1 VGAGGHTSPHFIFG
15 RRFFAHDKRLPSER
29 GPPYRLPMSIARLSL
44 SDFRNHAD
52 LVIEPG
58 PGFVILTGENGAGK
72 TNILEALSLLSPGRG
87 LRGAALAEM
96 SRQGGTGA
104 FGIAARLD
112 GVELATGTHIESPT
126 RRIARIG
133 GAQKAITALSEWLSI
148 IWLTP
153 AMDRLFNEGA
163 SERRRFLDRL
173 VLAANPSHAG
183 HASRYD
189 AAMRQRNRLLS
200 AEEPCDEAWLSGLEH
215 QMTLHGVAVSQARTE
230 CLDALSPRLEAA
242 PNGPFARASLTLE
255 GWKSNDDFGGQ
266 LARNRVR
273 DAAAG
278 RTLEGPHR
286 TDLAVSHSAKNQ
298 PAALCST
305 GEQKALLL
313 GIILAHAD
321 FVKERQ
327 RRAPLLLLD
336 EVAAHLDPLRRS
348 YLFDR
353 LAETGGQVWMTGTE
367 ASPFAE
373 LNPVASHYQFAAGRL
388 T

>member
-1 VGAGGHTSPHFIFG
+1 
-15 RRFFAHDKRLPSER
+15 
-29 GPPYRLPMSIARLSL
+29 MSLTRLSL

-58 PGFVILTGENGAGK
+58 AGFVVVTGENGAGK

-87 LRGAALAEM
+87 LRGSTLSDM
-96 SRQGGTGA
+96 SRQEGSGA
-104 FGIAARLD
+104 FGVAARLN
-112 GVELATGTHIESPT
+112 GAELATGTLSESPN
-126 RRIARIG
+126 RRVARVN
-133 GAQKAITALSEWLSI
+133 GAQKAINALSEWLSV

-163 SERRRFLDRL
+163 SERRKFLDRL
-173 VLAANPSHAG
+173 VLAANPSHAS

-189 AAMRQRNRLLS
+189 AAMRQRNRLLA

-215 QMTLHGVAVSQARTE
+215 QMAVHGVAVMQARSD
-230 CLDALSPRLEAA
+230 CLHALIPRVQSA
-242 PNGPFARASLTLE
+242 PDGPFARATLALE
-255 GWKSNDDFGGQ
+255 GWHWSDGFAQQ
-266 LARNRVR
+266 LAKNRGR
-273 DAAAG
+273 DRAAG

-286 TDLAVSHSAKNQ
+286 TDLAVLHSEKNQ

-313 GIILAHAD
+313 GIVLAHAD

-336 EVAAHLDPLRRS
+336 EVAAHLDPQRRS
-348 YLFDR
+348 YLFAR
-353 LAETGGQVWMTGTE
+353 LAETGGQIWMTGTE
-367 ASPFAE
+367 TAPFAE
-373 LNPVASHYQFAAGRL
+373 LDPVASHYRFVDGRL
-388 T
+388 TK